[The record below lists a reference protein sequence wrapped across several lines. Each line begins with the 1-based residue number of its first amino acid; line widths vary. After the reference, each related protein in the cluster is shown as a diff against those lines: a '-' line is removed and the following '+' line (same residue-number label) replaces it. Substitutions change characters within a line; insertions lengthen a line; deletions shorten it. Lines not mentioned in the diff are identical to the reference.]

1 MQLSAV
7 NRLGAFLIHLA
18 ASLAIF
24 AVLAAVV
31 VYVWYPD
38 FFFTTD
44 GGWQGIRIIVL
55 VDVVAGPLLTL
66 VVYDRR
72 KPELKRDLAI
82 IVVFQAVCLIGGTWV
97 VYSERPLALVYVDG
111 HFFSMSAD
119 DYRDRGL
126 AVPDLSHLP
135 GPYPK
140 RVMVDMPADFAE
152 QSEIRRRAIQERKPL
167 RALVDRYEPLAF
179 DRMRVEDE
187 AVDVAALQERGI
199 AAEKL
204 DEWLDTHGGR
214 LQDYAFLPFG
224 ARFGY
229 AFLGVS
235 KADQEIVGLL
245 DVPRLGPDPGASQA
259 DAD

>member
-1 MQLSAV
+1 MQVRDV

-44 GGWQGIRIIVL
+44 GGWQGIRIIIL

-72 KPELKRDLAI
+72 KPELKRDLSI
-82 IVVFQAVCLIGGTWV
+82 IVAFQAVCLLGGTWV

-119 DYRDRGL
+119 DYRERGID
-126 AVPDLSHLP
+126 VPDLNHLP

-140 RVMVDMPADFAE
+140 RVMVDMPEDFAE
-152 QSEIRRRAIQERKPL
+152 QSTIRRQAIQERKPL
-167 RALVDRYEPLAF
+167 RALVERYEPLAY
-179 DRMRVEDE
+179 DRMRVEEE
-187 AVDVAALQERGI
+187 AVDVDALQERGV

-204 DEWLDTHGGR
+204 EEWLDTHGGT
-214 LQDYAFLPFG
+214 LGDYAFLPFG

-235 KADQEIVGLL
+235 KADQEIVDLL
-245 DVPRLGPDPGASQA
+245 DVPRLGKRPATARSD
-259 DAD
+259 

>member
-1 MQLSAV
+1 MQLSGV
-7 NRLGAFLIHLA
+7 NRLGAFAIHLA

-24 AVLAAVV
+24 AVLAALV
-31 VYVWYPD
+31 VYVWYPE

-44 GGWQGIRIIVL
+44 GGWQGIRIIIL

-72 KPELKRDLAI
+72 KPELQRDLAI
-82 IVVFQAVCLIGGTWV
+82 IVTFQALCLIGGTYV

-119 DYRDRGL
+119 DYRERGL
-126 AVPDLSHLP
+126 DVPDLDHLP

-140 RVMVDMPADFAE
+140 RVMVDMPEDFAE
-152 QSEIRRRAIQERKPL
+152 QSEIRRQAIQERKPL
-167 RALVDRYEPLAF
+167 RALAERYEPLAF
-179 DRMRVEDE
+179 EKMRVAEE
-187 AVDVAALQERGI
+187 AVDVDALQERGI

-204 DEWLDTHGGR
+204 DEWLDTHGGT
-214 LQDYAFLPFG
+214 LDDYAFLPFG

-235 KADQEIVGLL
+235 KGDREIVGLL
-245 DVPRLGPDPGASQA
+245 DVPRLGRKPTGDQS
-259 DAD
+259 D